1 MRVRPVVAFLT
12 LSVVWG
18 SAFAAVRVGTT
29 FFPPVFY
36 AALCFGVAGSVLLV
50 GVRARYARWLPTNVA
65 ARRAVGV
72 IAVLMVV
79 AYEALFFVGQ
89 RSTPS
94 AVGAIVLSAVPVVTA
109 VLATFLLDER
119 RFGPLD
125 AVGVGL
131 GTVGVLLVV
140 GPSVGAVVGGDAI
153 PRLLILG
160 AACATALGS
169 VLVERLAPRDPFPVL
184 LAWGMVLGTPGLAAV
199 SYALGEAPSLDP
211 SLDGLLAVL
220 YLGLVVNVGGYL
232 LYFSLLLEVGAFE
245 TNLIN
250 YVLPL
255 TAAAWGAIVFGEP
268 VEPWAVAGFLVI
280 ALGFGLLE
288 RGEVRRLWRAWTGR

>member
-1 MRVRPVVAFLT
+1 MRARPVVAFVALA
-12 LSVVWG
+12 VVWG

-36 AALCFGVAGSVLLV
+36 AALCFGVAGILLLTA
-50 GVRARYARWLPTNVA
+50 VRTRYVRWLPASGA

-79 AYEALFFVGQ
+79 AYDALFFVGQ

-94 AVGAIVLSAVPVVTA
+94 AVGAIILSFVPVVTA
-109 VLATFLLDER
+109 VLAVVVLGER

-131 GTVGVLLVV
+131 GVTGVVLVV
-140 GPSVGAVVGGDAI
+140 DPPGGTLTGDDAV
-153 PRLLILG
+153 PRLLVLG

-184 LAWGMVLGTPGLAAV
+184 LAWG
-199 SYALGEAPSLDP
+199 
-211 SLDGLLAVL
+211 
-220 YLGLVVNVGGYL
+220 
-232 LYFSLLLEVGAFE
+232 
-245 TNLIN
+245 
-250 YVLPL
+250 
-255 TAAAWGAIVFGEP
+255 
-268 VEPWAVAGFLVI
+268 
-280 ALGFGLLE
+280 
-288 RGEVRRLWRAWTGR
+288 

>member
-1 MRVRPVVAFLT
+1 MRVRPVVAFVA

-29 FFPPVFY
+29 FFPPVLY
-36 AALCFGVAGSVLLV
+36 AALCFGVAGVVMLV
-50 GVRARYARWLPTNVA
+50 GARLRYARWLPA
-65 ARRAVGV
+65 SGDARRAVGV

-79 AYEALFFVGQ
+79 AYDALFFVGQ

-94 AVGAIVLSAVPVVTA
+94 AVGAIILSFVPVVTA
-109 VLATFLLDER
+109 ILAVLLLRER
-119 RFGPLD
+119 RFGPPD

-131 GTVGVLLVV
+131 GVVGVLLVV
-140 GPSVGAVVGGDAI
+140 DPPVGAVLGGDAL

-169 VLVERLAPRDPFPVL
+169 VLVERLAPRDPFPLL
-184 LAWGMVLGTPGLAAV
+184 LAWGMTLGAAGLFAV
-199 SYALGEAPSLDP
+199 SVLLGEVAPVDP
-211 SLDGLLAVL
+211 SLAGVLAVL

-232 LYFSLLLEVGAFE
+232 LYFSLLFGVGAFE

-250 YVLPL
+250 YALPL
-255 TAAAWGAIVFGEP
+255 TAAAWGAVVFGET
-268 VEPWAVAGFLVI
+268 VESGALVGFLVI
-280 ALGFGLLE
+280 ALGFGVIK
-288 RGEVRRLWRAWTGR
+288 RAEVRSLVGTRA